1 MQDLS
6 LKKVRLPNGFMVEV
20 PETATQE
27 QTMAYAKAKGY
38 MSEEEMMI
46 YDEAKDMLDVAA
58 FYGRVDAVPSS
69 SPIDDIFTKPLT
81 KFAYAGY
88 KEPKTL
94 ARALPDVGSVVGTAG
109 AGVVAASAGL
119 ATVPTAL
126 VLGIGSALGYFGGKQ
141 AEEAIT
147 GVEQST
153 ASQAGEAVEAG
164 AVETGMALLPSVAR
178 RTALGVRALKTK
190 ELPLSSE
197 FETEAQ
203 REFASEVA
211 KKLQDN
217 EAGLLT
223 TQVGTPTG
231 THRVLASIARAS
243 AEGRGKIESVLQGQ
257 AEYLDKSITAVKQMY
272 GDRLPD
278 AELGDMYVELVNKQR
293 ELSNEAFNGLF
304 KDRLAGTEKTTVSSA
319 PVVNFAKAQIN
330 SIKKSAGYVDEL
342 ADFTSKIDELQS
354 QARAIRQQII
364 DAQRGYE
371 GEELTLS
378 LKPLRLDL
386 DQVKLDIDNTKA
398 EMKAFTD
405 SQGIGMESAEVLSLY
420 QDALKLQNK
429 PNVTVEELNDFTVN
443 LRSKISSLKSDN
455 PAVANVVGF
464 KSLVDMQEL
473 AERAIK
479 SNLTEQQIKDYDA
492 VSKLYSENS
501 DTIRGNVVAS
511 LLRKE
516 ETPTSIANLITSS
529 NNIDYFSSIDDIT
542 ATTRKTLSKAG
553 TDPVVIKQFE
563 ESAEAIKN
571 GVRRK
576 YLEKHLR
583 QYMSED
589 KDAFASIGNFVEFI
603 NKEASE
609 DVYKGLLGS
618 GKGAEAIDRL
628 LKEYRFLIKNLPR
641 DSGGRF
647 SLAVLSQ
654 QSIGSR
660 EAVQGAARMAAGD
673 PTGASPFVVGLAKVI
688 TPEALSWY
696 ITNPKEAMRLTKI
709 TQVARRQAEQ
719 GKISI
724 QVFSALSNAY
734 NDMLNSLEEEQNSEK
749 IYRDVMNNMQQLQ
762 Q

>member
-1 MQDLS
+1 
-6 LKKVRLPNGFMVEV
+6 MVEV

-38 MSEEEMMI
+38 MSEDEMMI
-46 YDEAKDMLDVAA
+46 YDEAKDMLDVAE
-58 FYGRVDAVPSS
+58 FYGKMDALPSS
-69 SPIDDIFTKPLT
+69 SPIDDIFTKPLA

-94 ARALPDVGSVVGTAG
+94 ARALPDVGSIVGTAG
-109 AGVVAASAGL
+109 AGTVAAAAGL
-119 ATVPTAL
+119 ATIPTAL
-126 VLGIGSALGYFGGKQ
+126 VLGIGSALGYFGGKK
-141 AEEAIT
+141 AEEAVT
-147 GVEQST
+147 GVEQSD
-153 ASQAGEAVEAG
+153 ASQAGEAIAAGTVEAG
-164 AVETGMALLPSVAR
+164 ASLLPSVAR
-178 RTALGVRALKTK
+178 KTALGLKALTK
-190 ELPLSSE
+190 KEIPLSSE
-197 FETEAQ
+197 FESEAQ
-203 REFASEVA
+203 REYASVIAE
-211 KKLQDN
+211 KLQ
-217 EAGLLT
+217 ESGAGLLT

-243 AEGRGKIESVLQGQ
+243 AEGRGKIEAVLKGQ
-257 AEYLDKSITAVKQMY
+257 ADYLDKSITAVKQMY
-272 GDRLPD
+272 GDRVPD
-278 AELGDMYVELVNKQR
+278 AELGDMYVALVDKQR
-293 ELSNEAFNGLF
+293 ELSNQAFNGLF

-330 SIKKSAGYVDEL
+330 SIKNSVGYVDEL
-342 ADFTSKIDELQS
+342 SDFTSKINELQS
-354 QARAIRQQII
+354 QARTIRQQII

-371 GEELTLS
+371 GEELTLR

-386 DQVKLDIDNTKA
+386 DQVKLDIDTTKA

-420 QDALKLQNK
+420 QDALRLQNK

-443 LRSKISSLKSDN
+443 LRSKINSLRSDN

-473 AERAIK
+473 AEKSIK
-479 SNLTEQQIKDYDA
+479 SNLTEEQIKDYDA
-492 VSKLYSENS
+492 VSKLYSENAKV
-501 DTIRGNVVAS
+501 IRGNVVAS

-542 ATTRKTLSKAG
+542 ATTRKTLSRAG
-553 TDPVVIKQFE
+553 TDPSVIKQFE
-563 ESAEAIKN
+563 DSAEAIKD

-576 YLEKHLR
+576 YLEKNLR

-589 KDAFASIGNFVEFI
+589 KDAFGSIGNFVEFI

-618 GKGAEAIDRL
+618 GRGAEAIDSL
-628 LKEYRFLIKNLPR
+628 LKEYRFLIRNLPR

-660 EAVQGAARMAAGD
+660 EAIQGAATAMSGD
-673 PTGASPFVVGLAKVI
+673 PTGLYSFVVGAAKVI

-696 ITNPKEAMRLTKI
+696 ITNPKEAIRLTKI
-709 TQVARRQAEQ
+709 TQAARKQAEQ
-719 GKISI
+719 GRISI
-724 QVFSALSNAY
+724 QVFSALANAY
-734 NDMLNSLEEEQNSEK
+734 NNMLNSLEEEQNSEK
-749 IYRDVMNNMQQLQ
+749 IYKDVMNNMQQLQ